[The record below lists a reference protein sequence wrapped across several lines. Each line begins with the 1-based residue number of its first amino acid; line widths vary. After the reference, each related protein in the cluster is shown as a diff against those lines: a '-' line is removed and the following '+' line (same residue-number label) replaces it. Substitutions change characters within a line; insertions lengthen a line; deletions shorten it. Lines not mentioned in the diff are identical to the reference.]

1 MACFIVPATEAI
13 VTTAASHILKTK
25 KAASGFT
32 RKLRWLNKMLWG
44 GSGLLA
50 FEHIWNGEIIP
61 EFPFLTNAAN
71 PADMA
76 VMLEEMATSGVGMAL
91 LVTGVWGVM
100 LAVSHVL
107 EKRPE
112 TAPAALPGEVQ
123 T

>member
-25 KAASGFT
+25 KVSSGFT
-32 RKLRWLNKMLWG
+32 RKLGWLNKMLWG

-50 FEHIWNGEIIP
+50 FEHVWHGEIIP
-61 EFPFLTNAAN
+61 EFPFLTNAAD
-71 PADMA
+71 PAI
-76 VMLEEMATSGVGMAL
+76 MLQEMAASGVGMAL
-91 LVTGVWGVM
+91 LVTGVWCVM

-112 TAPAALPGEVQ
+112 TKPAALPGEVQ